1 MDVLAILLRVYDL
14 NDIKRIMN
22 RLNNQIE
29 SKNMNNE
36 YILKELDK
44 LKEEALLIE
53 DEYSNTARKYGMP
66 VEKLGY
72 YIVEDYG
79 QLVRDRSNYSLFYN
93 NNDKVNLIKKYDIPK
108 DRNNTTNKVLVK
120 KNKL

>member
-1 MDVLAILLRVYDL
+1 
-14 NDIKRIMN
+14 MN

-53 DEYSNTARKYGMP
+53 DEYSNTARKYGMS
-66 VEKLGY
+66 VEKLESKLDLD
-72 YIVEDYG
+72 VNR
-79 QLVRDRSNYSLFYN
+79 VRIGSTIGVHIGPNAFGVCFVS
-93 NNDKVNLIKKYDIPK
+93 
-108 DRNNTTNKVLVK
+108 
-120 KNKL
+120 KL

>member
-36 YILKELDK
+36 CILEELNK

-53 DEYSNTARKYGMP
+53 DEYGNTARKYSIS
-66 VEKLGY
+66 VEKLESKRLEY
-72 YIVEDYG
+72 E

-93 NNDKVNLIKKYDIPK
+93 NNDKVNLIKKFDIPK
-108 DRNNTTNKVLVK
+108 DRNNNTNKVPIK
-120 KNKL
+120 TKNKL